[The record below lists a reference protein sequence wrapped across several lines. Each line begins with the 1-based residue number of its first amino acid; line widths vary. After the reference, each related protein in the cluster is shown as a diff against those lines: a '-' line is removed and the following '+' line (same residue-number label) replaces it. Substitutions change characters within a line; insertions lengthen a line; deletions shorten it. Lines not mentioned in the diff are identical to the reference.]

1 MRGRPYFQPLGAV
14 SFYPNYQNPQIIPG
28 MPSYLGAIGTAN
40 PSHRIAQSQIA
51 DFMAQ
56 ALEFGDADTRK
67 LRALYRVSGIAHRYS
82 VLPDYGRA
90 NGDYTF
96 FPNTPTLEPF
106 PSVGQRMA
114 VYRREALP
122 LATQAVRECLCQIP
136 DVAAASITH
145 LVTVSC
151 TGMYAPGLDIEL
163 VQALGLRRDVRRTC
177 VNFMGCYAAV
187 NAVKLADAF
196 CRADAQARVLI
207 VSVELCTLHFQKSPK
222 EDHLI
227 SNALFGDGAAACLVQ
242 AGPLPNGVPSLA
254 LQGFHCG
261 LEPDGQ
267 DDMAW
272 HINDFGFEMTLSSYV
287 PKLIQRGIRN
297 LTDGLLASL
306 PVELGDIRHF
316 AIHPG
321 GRKILETIETELGL
335 THEDNR
341 HAYRVLRDYGNMSS
355 ATVLFVLRE
364 VLAHATP
371 ADDGA
376 PVLSFAFGP
385 GLTMEAMLLQLTVGS
400 EPLTAKSGRVGDK
413 VENQLTEATLATA
426 H

>member
-1 MRGRPYFQPLGAV
+1 
-14 SFYPNYQNPQIIPG
+14 

-40 PSHRIAQSQIA
+40 PTHRIAQPQIA
-51 DFMAQ
+51 EFMAR
-56 ALEFGDADTRK
+56 ALQFGEGDTRK
-67 LRALYRVSGIAHRYS
+67 LRALYRVSGIGQRYS
-82 VLPDYGRA
+82 VLPDYGRPV
-90 NGDYTF
+90 GEYTF

-114 VYRREALP
+114 VYRHEALP
-122 LATQAVRECLCQIP
+122 LAMEAVRASLGQ
-136 DVAAASITH
+136 VTGFAVGSITH

-163 VQALGLRRDVRRTC
+163 VQALGLRPDVRRTC

-187 NAVKLADAF
+187 NAIKLADAF
-196 CRADAQARVLI
+196 CRADTGARVLI

-227 SNALFGDGAAACLVQ
+227 SNALFGDGAAAALVQ
-242 AGPLPNGVPSLA
+242 ALPLPNGAPSLA
-254 LQGFHCG
+254 LEGFHCG
-261 LEPDGQ
+261 LEPDGH

-287 PKLIQRGIRN
+287 PKLIQRGIGK

-306 PVELGDIRHF
+306 PVQLRDIRHF

-335 THEDNR
+335 TREDNR
-341 HAYRVLRDYGNMSS
+341 HAYRVLRNYGNMSS

-364 VLAHATP
+364 VLAAATP
-371 ADDGA
+371 ADHGA

-385 GLTMEAMLLQLTVGS
+385 GLTMEAMLLQLSVSS
-400 EPLTAKSGRVGDK
+400 EQSATISQPEAA
-413 VENQLTEATLATA
+413 LTEATA
-426 H
+426 

>member
-1 MRGRPYFQPLGAV
+1 
-14 SFYPNYQNPQIIPG
+14 

-40 PSHRIAQSQIA
+40 PTHRIAQPQIA
-51 DFMAQ
+51 EFMAR
-56 ALEFGDADTRK
+56 ALQFGEGDTRK
-67 LRALYRVSGIAHRYS
+67 LRALYRVSGIGQRYS
-82 VLPDYGRA
+82 VLPDYGRPV
-90 NGDYTF
+90 GEYTF

-114 VYRREALP
+114 VYRHEALP
-122 LATQAVRECLCQIP
+122 LAMEAVRASLGQVP
-136 DVAAASITH
+136 GFAVGSITH

-163 VQALGLRRDVRRTC
+163 VQALGLRPDVRRTC

-187 NAVKLADAF
+187 NAIKLADAF
-196 CRADAQARVLI
+196 CRADTGARVLI

-242 AGPLPNGVPSLA
+242 ARPLPDSAPSLS
-254 LQGFHCG
+254 LDGFHCG
-261 LEPDGQ
+261 LEPDGH

-287 PKLIQRGIRN
+287 PKLIERGIAA

-306 PVELGDIRHF
+306 PVRLAAIRHF

-321 GRKILETIETELGL
+321 GRKILETIEAELGL
-335 THEDNR
+335 TRDDNR

-364 VLAHATP
+364 VLAAATP
-371 ADDGA
+371 ADHGA

-385 GLTMEAMLLQLTVGS
+385 GLTMEAMLLGLNVS
-400 EPLTAKSGRVGDK
+400 PDAV
-413 VENQLTEATLATA
+413 ATA
-426 H
+426 HQPAAEVAEAVL

>member
-1 MRGRPYFQPLGAV
+1 
-14 SFYPNYQNPQIIPG
+14 

-40 PSHRIAQSQIA
+40 PVHRIAQPQIA
-51 DFMAQ
+51 DFMAR
-56 ALEFGDADTRK
+56 ALALGENDARK

-82 VLPDYGRA
+82 VVPDYGRT
-90 NGDYTF
+90 NGAYTF
-96 FPNTPTLEPF
+96 FPNTPDLEPF
-106 PSVGQRMA
+106 PTVGQRMG

-122 LATQAVRECLCQIP
+122 LATEAVRNCLRQVP
-136 DVAAASITH
+136 DVEMGSITH

-163 VQALGLRRDVRRTC
+163 VQTLGLRADVRRTC

-196 CRADAQARVLI
+196 CRADANSRVLV
-207 VSVELCTLHFQKSPK
+207 VSVELCTLHFQKSAE
-222 EDHLI
+222 EDHLV

-242 AGPLPNGVPSLA
+242 AEPLPNEVPSLA
-254 LQGFHCG
+254 LQAFHCG
-261 LEPDGQ
+261 LEPDGH

-287 PKLIQRGIRN
+287 PKLIQRGIRH
-297 LTDGLLASL
+297 LTEGLLASL
-306 PVELGDIRHF
+306 PVQLADIRHF

-335 THEDNR
+335 TREDNR
-341 HAYRVLRDYGNMSS
+341 HAYSVLREYGNMSS
-355 ATVLFVLRE
+355 ATVLFVLRD
-364 VLAHATP
+364 VLAQASP
-371 ADDGA
+371 ADHGA

-385 GLTMEAMLLQLTVGS
+385 GLTMEAMLLEISYELKIMDYKLES
-400 EPLTAKSGRVGDK
+400 AEA
-413 VENQLTEATLATA
+413 ETEAV
-426 H
+426 

>member
-1 MRGRPYFQPLGAV
+1 
-14 SFYPNYQNPQIIPG
+14 

-40 PSHRIAQSQIA
+40 PVHRIAQPQIA
-51 DFMAQ
+51 EFMAS
-56 ALEFGDADTRK
+56 ALGFGEADTRK
-67 LRALYRVSGIAHRYS
+67 LRALYRVSGIEHRYS
-82 VLPDYGRA
+82 VLLDYGRA
-90 NGDYTF
+90 NGEYTF
-96 FPNTPTLEPF
+96 FPNTPDLEPF

-114 VYRREALP
+114 AYRREALP
-122 LATQAVRECLCQIP
+122 LAVEAVRNSLRQVP
-136 DVAAASITH
+136 DVAAGSITH

-163 VQALGLRRDVRRTC
+163 VRALGLPPDVRRTC

-187 NAVKLADAF
+187 NALKLADAF
-196 CRADAQARVLI
+196 CLADAGARVLI
-207 VSVELCTLHFQKSPK
+207 VSVELCTLHFQKSPE
-222 EDHLI
+222 EDHLV
-227 SNALFGDGAAACLVQ
+227 SNALFGDGAVACLVQ
-242 AGPLPNGVPSLA
+242 AAPLPNEVPSLA
-254 LQGFHCG
+254 LQAFHCG
-261 LEPDGQ
+261 LEPDGH

-287 PKLIQRGIRN
+287 PKLIQRGIRT
-297 LTDGLLASL
+297 LTDGLLDRL
-306 PVELGDIRHF
+306 PVQLGDVRHF

-321 GRKILETIETELGL
+321 GRKILEAIEAALGL
-335 THEDNR
+335 TRDDNR

-355 ATVLFVLRE
+355 ATVLYVLRE
-364 VLAHATP
+364 VLAAATP

-400 EPLTAKSGRVGDK
+400 EQLAVAAHQQQEETVREAKLLTV
-413 VENQLTEATLATA
+413 

>member
-1 MRGRPYFQPLGAV
+1 
-14 SFYPNYQNPQIIPG
+14 

-40 PSHRIAQSQIA
+40 PTHRIAQAQIA
-51 DFMAQ
+51 EFMAR
-56 ALEFGDADTRK
+56 ALQFGEDETRK

-82 VLPDYGRA
+82 VLPDYGRPM
-90 NGDYTF
+90 GEYTF
-96 FPNTPTLEPF
+96 FPNTATLEPF

-114 VYRREALP
+114 AYRRDALP
-122 LATQAVRECLCQIP
+122 LAVEAVRASLAQVP
-136 DVAAASITH
+136 DVDAATITH

-163 VQALGLRRDVRRTC
+163 VQALGLRPDVRRTC

-187 NAVKLADAF
+187 NAIKLADAF
-196 CRADAQARVLI
+196 CRADAGARVLI
-207 VSVELCTLHFQKSPK
+207 VSVELCTLHFQKSPE

-242 AGPLPNGVPSLA
+242 ARPLPNNVPGLSLD
-254 LQGFHCG
+254 GFHCG
-261 LEPDGQ
+261 LEPDGH

-287 PKLIQRGIRN
+287 PKLIQRGIRK

-306 PVELGDIRHF
+306 PVQLSDIRHF

-335 THEDNR
+335 TRDDNR
-341 HAYRVLRDYGNMSS
+341 HAYNVLRDYGNMSS

-364 VLAHATP
+364 VLAAATP
-371 ADDGA
+371 ADNGA

-385 GLTMEAMLLQLTVGS
+385 GLTMEAMLLGVNYELKITNYELES
-400 EPLTAKSGRVGDK
+400 ADLETSSIAPLS
-413 VENQLTEATLATA
+413 
-426 H
+426 

>member
-1 MRGRPYFQPLGAV
+1 
-14 SFYPNYQNPQIIPG
+14 

-40 PSHRIAQSQIA
+40 PVHRIAQPQIA

-56 ALEFGDADTRK
+56 ALEFGEQDTRK
-67 LRALYRVSGIAHRYS
+67 LRALYRVSGIEHRYS
-82 VLPDYGRA
+82 VLPDYGRP
-90 NGDYTF
+90 NGEYTF

-122 LATQAVRECLCQIP
+122 LATEAVRDCLRQVP
-136 DVAAASITH
+136 DVVPASITH

-163 VQALGLRRDVRRTC
+163 VQALGLRPDVRRTC

-196 CRADAQARVLI
+196 CRADAEARVLI
-207 VSVELCTLHFQKSPK
+207 VSVELCTLHFQKSPE

-227 SNALFGDGAAACLVQ
+227 SNALFGDGAAACLVL
-242 AGPLPNGVPSLA
+242 GRPLPNEAPSLA
-254 LQGFHCG
+254 LTAFHCG
-261 LEPDGQ
+261 LEPDGH

-287 PKLIQRGIRN
+287 PKLIQRGIRK

-306 PVELGDIRHF
+306 PVQLADIRHF

-335 THEDNR
+335 TRNDNR

-355 ATVLFVLRE
+355 ATVLFVLRD
-364 VLAHATP
+364 VLAAATP
-371 ADDGA
+371 ADHGA

-385 GLTMEAMLLQLTVGS
+385 GLTMEAMLLEVNYEL
-400 EPLTAKSGRVGDK
+400 KIKDFK
-413 VENQLTEATLATA
+413 LTELEALASA
-426 H
+426 

>member
-90 NGDYTF
+90 NGNYTF

-385 GLTMEAMLLQLTVGS
+385 GLTMEAMLLQLTVSS

>member
-1 MRGRPYFQPLGAV
+1 
-14 SFYPNYQNPQIIPG
+14 

-40 PSHRIAQSQIA
+40 PIHRIAQPQIA

-56 ALEFGDADTRK
+56 ALALDEHDTRK

-82 VLPDYGRA
+82 VVPDYGRA
-90 NGDYTF
+90 NGEYTF
-96 FPNTPTLEPF
+96 FPNTPGLEPF

-122 LATQAVRECLCQIP
+122 LATEAVLACLGQVP
-136 DVAAASITH
+136 DVAPASITH

-163 VQALGLRRDVRRTC
+163 VQALGLRPDVRRTC

-196 CRADAQARVLI
+196 CQADAAARVLI
-207 VSVELCTLHFQKSPK
+207 VSVELCTLHFQKSPE
-222 EDHLI
+222 EDHLV

-242 AGPLPNGVPSLA
+242 AEPLPNGALSLA
-254 LQGFHCG
+254 LQAFHCG
-261 LEPDGQ
+261 LEPDGH

-287 PKLIQRGIRN
+287 PKLIQRGIRH
-297 LTDGLLASL
+297 LTDGLLNSL
-306 PVELGDIRHF
+306 PVQLSDIRHF

-321 GRKILETIETELGL
+321 GRKILETIEAELGL
-335 THEDNR
+335 TRDDNR

-364 VLAHATP
+364 VLAHASP
-371 ADDGA
+371 ADHGA

-385 GLTMEAMLLQLTVGS
+385 GLTMEAMLLEIAAGP
-400 EPLTAKSGRVGDK
+400 EPLAVRTREQAL
-413 VENQLTEATLATA
+413 QATKTSFVHQPDAPILSV

>member
-1 MRGRPYFQPLGAV
+1 
-14 SFYPNYQNPQIIPG
+14 

-40 PSHRIAQSQIA
+40 PIHRIAQPQIA
-51 DFMAQ
+51 GFMAQ
-56 ALEFGDADTRK
+56 ALGFDEPDTRK
-67 LRALYRVSGIAHRYS
+67 LRALYRVSGIEHRYS
-82 VLPDYGRA
+82 VLPDYGRP
-90 NGDYTF
+90 NGEYTF

-122 LATQAVRECLCQIP
+122 LATEAVFDCLRQVP
-136 DVAAASITH
+136 DVLPASITH

-163 VQALGLRRDVRRTC
+163 VRVLGLRPDVRRTC

-196 CRADAQARVLI
+196 CRADTEARVLI
-207 VSVELCTLHFQKSPK
+207 VSVELCTLHFQKSPE

-227 SNALFGDGAAACLVQ
+227 SNALFGDGAAAALVL
-242 AGPLPNGVPSLA
+242 GRPLPNETPSLA
-254 LQGFHCG
+254 LTAFHCG
-261 LEPDGQ
+261 LEPDGH

-287 PKLIQRGIRN
+287 PKLIQRGIRR
-297 LTDGLLASL
+297 LTDGLLDSL
-306 PVELGDIRHF
+306 PVQLADIRHF

-321 GRKILETIETELGL
+321 GRRILETIETELNL
-335 THEDNR
+335 TRDDNR

-355 ATVLFVLRE
+355 ATVLFVLRD
-364 VLAHATP
+364 VLAHTTP
-371 ADDGA
+371 ADHGA
-376 PVLSFAFGP
+376 PVLSCAFGP
-385 GLTMEAMLLQLTVGS
+385 GLTLEAMLLEVNYEPKVRSYGLSKSEALAPAQL
-400 EPLTAKSGRVGDK
+400 L
-413 VENQLTEATLATA
+413 
-426 H
+426 

>member
-1 MRGRPYFQPLGAV
+1 
-14 SFYPNYQNPQIIPG
+14 

-40 PSHRIAQSQIA
+40 PVHRIAQPQIA

-56 ALEFGDADTRK
+56 ALQFGEGDTRK
-67 LRALYRVSGIAHRYS
+67 LRALYRVSGIEHRYS

-122 LATQAVRECLCQIP
+122 LAIEAVRSCLRQVP
-136 DVAAASITH
+136 DVAPASITH

-163 VQALGLRRDVRRTC
+163 VQALGLRPDVRRTC

-196 CRADAQARVLI
+196 CRADADARVLI
-207 VSVELCTLHFQKSPK
+207 VSVELCTIHFQKSPE

-227 SNALFGDGAAACLVQ
+227 SNALFGDGAAAALVL
-242 AGPLPNGVPSLA
+242 AEPLPNGAPSLA

-261 LEPDGQ
+261 LEPDGH

-287 PKLIQRGIRN
+287 PKLIQRGIRS

-306 PVELGDIRHF
+306 PVQLGDIRHF

-335 THEDNR
+335 TRDDNR
-341 HAYRVLRDYGNMSS
+341 HAYHVLRNYGNMSS

-371 ADDGA
+371 ADHGA

-385 GLTMEAMLLQLTVGS
+385 GLTMEAMLLQLTVNN
-400 EPLTAKSGRVGDK
+400 EPLAVSSERTGDE
-413 VENQLTEATLATA
+413 VMLESTETVLVTA

>member
-1 MRGRPYFQPLGAV
+1 
-14 SFYPNYQNPQIIPG
+14 

-40 PSHRIAQSQIA
+40 PAHCIAQPQIA

-56 ALEFGDADTRK
+56 ALQFDEGDTRK
-67 LRALYRVSGIAHRYS
+67 LRALYRVSGIAQRYS

-90 NGDYTF
+90 NGEYTF
-96 FPNTPTLEPF
+96 FPNTIGLEPF

-122 LATQAVRECLCQIP
+122 LAVEAVRNSLLQVP
-136 DVAAASITH
+136 DVAPDSITH

-163 VQALGLRRDVRRTC
+163 VQALGLRADVRRTC

-196 CRADAQARVLI
+196 CQADARARVLI
-207 VSVELCTLHFQKSPK
+207 VSVELCTLHFQKSRE
-222 EDHLI
+222 EDHLV

-242 AGPLPNGVPSLA
+242 AGPLPNGTPSLA

-261 LEPDGQ
+261 LEPDGH

-272 HINDFGFEMTLSSYV
+272 HINDFGFEMSLSSYV
-287 PKLIQRGIRN
+287 PKLIQRGIRK

-306 PVELGDIRHF
+306 PVQLSDIHHF

-335 THEDNR
+335 TRDHNR

-355 ATVLFVLRE
+355 ATVLFVLRD
-364 VLAHATP
+364 VLAAATP
-371 ADDGA
+371 ADHGA

-385 GLTMEAMLLQLTVGS
+385 GLTMEAMLLEISVNNYHSTLNKQKEEAKQQDALTVS
-400 EPLTAKSGRVGDK
+400 APSLELLNAD
-413 VENQLTEATLATA
+413 
-426 H
+426 